1 MAAWRMQR
9 RLLSLF
15 TSSRQ
20 PHVSLRNDASPSFL
34 PSLSSFLVGEG
45 IYKHQFRSL
54 SQTSNPNVKNTLEDE
69 EASSS
74 KSNSTTVIPSEI
86 EKTEVTFTAKSELKI
101 SPRHD
106 LAMMFTCKVCETRSV
121 KTISRE
127 SYEKGVVVARCGGCN
142 NYHLIADHLGI
153 FGEKGSIED
162 ILAERG
168 EEIRRGNSDTLN
180 LTLEDLNSLRKAVVD
195 WYGAYLLEGGG
206 AKKGMLGRVV
216 GKFGILGMEGNGGRE
231 TLGIVGR
238 VGMVGICGC
247 GSWGMVGI
255 CGCGNVGMV
264 GICGCG
270 SDGMVGICG
279 CGTVGFVCNKLREA

>member
-20 PHVSLRNDASPSFL
+20 PHISLRNDPSPNFL
-34 PSLSSFLVGEG
+34 PSLNSFLVGDQF
-45 IYKHQFRSL
+45 YKRQLRSL
-54 SQTSNPNVKNTLEDE
+54 SETSNPTVKTTVEE
-69 EASSS
+69 REASSS
-74 KSNSTTVIPSEI
+74 ESIENSVSVAPSAT

-106 LAMMFTCKVCETRSV
+106 LAMMYTCKVCETRSV

-127 SYEKGVVVARCGGCN
+127 SYEKGVVVVRCSGCD

-162 ILAERG
+162 ILAARG

-180 LTLEDLNSLRKAVVD
+180 LTLEDL
-195 WYGAYLLEGGG
+195 
-206 AKKGMLGRVV
+206 
-216 GKFGILGMEGNGGRE
+216 
-231 TLGIVGR
+231 
-238 VGMVGICGC
+238 VGMTK
-247 GSWGMVGI
+247 S
-255 CGCGNVGMV
+255 
-264 GICGCG
+264 
-270 SDGMVGICG
+270 
-279 CGTVGFVCNKLREA
+279 

>member
-15 TSSRQ
+15 TTNTRQ
-20 PHVSLRNDASPSFL
+20 PHISFRNDSSQQFL
-34 PSLSSFLVGEG
+34 PSLNSFLLGEQF
-45 IYKHQFRSL
+45 YKRQTRTL
-54 SQTSNPNVKNTLEDE
+54 SETSNLTLKNDTEH

-74 KSNSTTVIPSEI
+74 KPMENSANADDQSAI
-86 EKTEVTFTAKSELKI
+86 KNTEVTFSAKSELKI

-162 ILAERG
+162 ILAARG
-168 EEIRRGNSDTLN
+168 EEVKRGNSDTLN
-180 LTLEDLNSLRKAVVD
+180 LTLEDL
-195 WYGAYLLEGGG
+195 
-206 AKKGMLGRVV
+206 
-216 GKFGILGMEGNGGRE
+216 
-231 TLGIVGR
+231 
-238 VGMVGICGC
+238 VGMTK
-247 GSWGMVGI
+247 S
-255 CGCGNVGMV
+255 
-264 GICGCG
+264 
-270 SDGMVGICG
+270 
-279 CGTVGFVCNKLREA
+279 